1 MDLEMDTDYL
11 RKVIRLLR
19 EGPEQKSSVVGID
32 SIDSQ
37 VNQAITNYISGNSV
51 KSYEDGSE
59 GESSGDDDAKMPS
72 DKFIKEDFA
81 RDVANLIENFTN
93 LIEIKK
99 TVFRKAI
106 NMLSQSYSR
115 DVVEEV
121 KNILQEQYEISDSDS
136 EDDEKAPYAAD
147 AGPVGSGGGGG
158 V

>member
-1 MDLEMDTDYL
+1 MDTDYL

-19 EGPEQKSSVVGID
+19 EETEQKSSVVGID

-59 GESSGDDDAKMPS
+59 GESSGDDAKMPS

-115 DVVEEV
+115 NVVEEV

-136 EDDEKAPYAAD
+136 DDDEKAPYAAD